1 MGILFRKKKIY
12 YLLCILAVLLI
23 CMAGDM
29 IMINEKPY
37 SVFRVIWESPK
48 EVSDMCDMK
57 RAFNAGVS
65 SYWISLLLPVVS
77 IPFASWLSD
86 ERKSSMYLYVKG
98 RQGSFRYLQTKLCSA
113 FASSAAVLLFGTGI
127 YIVVIACYFP
137 LNTSYDI
144 VGAEVTAWGL
154 CGHMAARMAYLL
166 VYGWALSMLT
176 GLFVY
181 LYNDLCVD
189 FCLVFLV
196 NYFFRRCFEV
206 DSFLWVF
213 LMMAVTAAL
222 YMVARRIR
230 RSWL

>member
-1 MGILFRKKKIY
+1 
-12 YLLCILAVLLI
+12 
-23 CMAGDM
+23 MAGNM
-29 IMINEKPY
+29 IIINEKTY

-48 EVSDMCDMK
+48 KASDMCDMK
-57 RAFNAGVS
+57 WAFNSGVS
-65 SYWISLLLPVVS
+65 SYWLPLLLPVVS

-86 ERKSSMYLYVKG
+86 ERKSRMYLYVKG
-98 RQGSFRYLQTKLCSA
+98 RQGSFRYLRTKLCCA
-113 FASSAAVLLFGTGI
+113 FASNAVVLLFGTGI

-137 LNTSYDI
+137 LNPSYEGVEMI
-144 VGAEVTAWGL
+144 GAVEVTAWGL
-154 CGHMAARMAYLL
+154 CGHMAAKLAYLL

-196 NYFFRRCFEV
+196 NYFFRRCFEG
-206 DSFLWVF
+206 DSYLWVF
-213 LMMAVTAAL
+213 LMMVVTAAL
-222 YMVARRIR
+222 YMAARRIR